1 MILNHSDKSIHVLD
15 HFENVLWLDNEHRF
29 LVLVGGAG
37 SGKAVPLDTKVIT
50 PKGYVRMR
58 DIKVGQTICS
68 TKGSLEKVIWKSDV
82 QHVDLYKLTFADGRE
97 VIACKDHMW
106 KYSIDSKVYK
116 NGKVW
121 KVATTEQLIE
131 LMDAKK
137 DNKRKK
143 NLMIPLP
150 EPVFFHDKCLR
161 GIDPYVLGLILG
173 DGHITPSNKAYVY
186 TADEE
191 IVEYVESTPYIDSVY
206 LDEHRVPSFY
216 RIGLKGVKKEIEK
229 TGLAGTKSTNKFI
242 PDKYKFSSIE
252 KRWELLRGLMD
263 TDGTCDKTGNPS
275 FCTISH
281 QLALDVQWLVRSLG
295 GYCTISE
302 KIPKFSHEGIK
313 KDGQKAYILYIR
325 FGTDVNPFKLSRK
338 AERFKGYNGGHAE
351 PKLRIESIE
360 YIGKG
365 DAQCIAVDD
374 DESLYMIDDFVVTHN
389 SHAICQRISYLF
401 LTQEDVSI
409 AVVRRTM
416 PALKRS
422 VYKGNPSIMKTLIEF
437 GAPAYDWLNSTDFKL
452 TNPHN
457 GSTIQFIGLD
467 DPEKVKSD
475 NYNYIWVEEATEIN
489 ANIWMQ
495 LNARLRRPQPHR
507 INQMF
512 LSYNPVSHSNW
523 AVQTFSASGDSE
535 IKKYSNVHFSTFID
549 NHYVSLSDVLTWFL
563 NAKRDENWYR
573 TYILGIPSVP
583 QGQIYPNI
591 SFSPSKMWPKE
602 VWNTKPYY
610 GIDWGF
616 NHPMCLVEL
625 RDYKDKTYGR
635 TLFHER
641 EKTTSDLIRFM
652 NEHKL
657 PKSAHYYC
665 DSAERDRIAELGR
678 AGYSVFKAKKNV
690 LAGIA
695 HVRSLKITYD
705 NTGKLGARSADE
717 LIEYCWEPD
726 PDNPGEFFD
735 KPLELKDETPDCV
748 RYATYTHHMYGGEVQ
763 YAQLDLS
770 DFGKRLNL
778 INGDETEGDD
788 IDRFSW

>member
-1 MILNHSDKSIHVLD
+1 VILNHSDKSIHVLD
-15 HFENVLWLDNEHRF
+15 HFEHVLWLDDEHRF

-50 PKGYVRMR
+50 PKGYVRME

-97 VIACKDHMW
+97 VTACKDHLW
-106 KYSIDSKVYK
+106 KIDSENKSSI
-116 NGKVW
+116 N
-121 KVATTEQLIE
+121 TTLQLKDKF
-131 LMDAKK
+131 DAGTI
-137 DNKRKK
+137 
-143 NLMIPLP
+143 LSIPLP
-150 EPVFFHDKCLR
+150 EPAVFEDSCPNEPDLYSIGEDFGTDHPPSIPQEFKFTTAKKRSRLLL
-161 GIDPYVLGLILG
+161 GILNSGGVSKKDGDTILI
-173 DGHITPSNKAYVY
+173 SSQR
-186 TADEE
+186 EF
-191 IVEYVESTPYIDSVY
+191 VED
-206 LDEHRVPSFY
+206 L
-216 RIGLKGVKKEIEK
+216 
-229 TGLAGTKSTNKFI
+229 
-242 PDKYKFSSIE
+242 
-252 KRWELLRGLMD
+252 
-263 TDGTCDKTGNPS
+263 
-275 FCTISH
+275 
-281 QLALDVQWLVRSLG
+281 QWLVRSLG
-295 GYCTISE
+295 GTASVSDCGGYIISIGKPPSL
-302 KIPKFSHEGIK
+302 KI
-313 KDGQKAYILYIR
+313 
-325 FGTDVNPFKLSRK
+325 TN
-338 AERFKGYNGGHAE
+338 
-351 PKLRIESIE
+351 IE

-401 LTQEDVSI
+401 LTQEDISI

-422 VYKGNPSIMKTLIEF
+422 VYKGNPSIMKTLMEF

-705 NTGKLGARSADE
+705 NSGKLGARSADE